1 MTMVWEKR
9 KRTPPCRVGTLVQI
23 AEKHLGHPTIIENGV
38 LWIAR
43 MRMDKSP
50 HTIWWL
56 QSLATGKHITT
67 KRSSFEVA
75 REDD

>member
-1 MTMVWEKR
+1 MTMAWEKR

-23 AEKHLGHPTIIENGV
+23 AEKHLGHPFIIENGV

-43 MRMDKSP
+43 MRMAGP
-50 HTIWWL
+50 PPMWRL
-56 QSLATGKHITT
+56 QSLATGKNITT